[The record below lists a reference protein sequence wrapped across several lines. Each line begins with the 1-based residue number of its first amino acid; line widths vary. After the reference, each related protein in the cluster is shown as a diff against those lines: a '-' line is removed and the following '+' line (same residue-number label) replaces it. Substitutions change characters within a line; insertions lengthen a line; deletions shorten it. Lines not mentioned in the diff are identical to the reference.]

1 MKSNNVIKKIK
12 DVLNLNEE
20 VKLEQA
26 KLDNGTVIEADA
38 FESGNEVFIV
48 TEDEKVA
55 LPIGEYAL
63 EDGKILVVAEEGLIS
78 EIKDDEAEEEP
89 NEALKDAA
97 DDLAKEVQEVEA
109 KEEEKEEMGY
119 ATKEELAEVKSM
131 IEEIKAMLEPKE
143 DLSADDLGNLLTE
156 ELAKHEKVEL
166 NEIPVEVQ
174 AELNEPSAEPIVSN
188 PEVHKT
194 ISKFS
199 VSKNRKSTTID
210 RVMSRLN
217 N

>member
-1 MKSNNVIKKIK
+1 MKSNNVIEKIK

-55 LPIGEYAL
+55 LPIGEYTL

-78 EIKDDEAEEEP
+78 EIKDAEAEEEA
-89 NEALKDAA
+89 E
-97 DDLAKEVQEVEA
+97 EVEEVEA

>member
-1 MKSNNVIKKIK
+1 MKSNNVIEKIK

-26 KLDNGTVIEADA
+26 KLDNGTVIEADT
-38 FESGNEVFIV
+38 FESGVEVFIV

-55 LPIGEYAL
+55 LPVGEYAL
-63 EDGKILVVAEEGLIS
+63 EDGKLLVVTEEGIIS
-78 EIKDDEAEEEP
+78 EIKDAEAEEEA
-89 NEALKDAA
+89 E
-97 DDLAKEVQEVEA
+97 EVEEVEA

-174 AELNEPSAEPIVSN
+174 AELNQPSAEPIVSN
-188 PEVHKT
+188 PEIHKT

>member
-1 MKSNNVIKKIK
+1 MKSNNVIEKIK

-26 KLDNGTVIEADA
+26 KLDNGTVIEADS
-38 FESGNEVFIV
+38 FESGVEVFIV

-55 LPIGEYAL
+55 LPVGEYAL
-63 EDGKILVVAEEGLIS
+63 EDGKILVVAEEGVIS
-78 EIKDDEAEEEP
+78 EIKDAEAEEET
-89 NEALKDAA
+89 EE
-97 DDLAKEVQEVEA
+97 EVEEVEA
-109 KEEEKEEMGY
+109 AEEEEESLGY
-119 ATKEELAEVKSM
+119 ATKEELAEVKDM

-143 DLSADDLGNLLTE
+143 DLSEDLGNLLTE

-166 NEIPVEVQ
+166 NEVPVEVQ

-188 PEVHKT
+188 PEVKKA

-199 VSKNRKSTTID
+199 ISKNRKSTTID

>member
-1 MKSNNVIKKIK
+1 MKSNNVIEKIK

-26 KLDNGTVIEADA
+26 KLDNGTVIEADS
-38 FESGNEVFIV
+38 FESGVEVFIV

-55 LPIGEYAL
+55 LPVGDYIL
-63 EDGKILVVAEEGLIS
+63 EDGKILVVAEEGVIS
-78 EIKDDEAEEEP
+78 EIKDAEAEEVE
-89 NEALKDAA
+89 
-97 DDLAKEVQEVEA
+97 EVEEVEA
-109 KEEEKEEMGY
+109 AEEEEESLGY
-119 ATKEELAEVKSM
+119 ATKEELAEVKDM

-143 DLSADDLGNLLTE
+143 DLSEDLGNLLTE

-166 NEIPVEVQ
+166 NEVPVEVQ

-188 PEVHKT
+188 PEVNKA

>member
-1 MKSNNVIKKIK
+1 MKSNNVIEKIK

-26 KLDNGTVIEADA
+26 KLDNGTVIEADS
-38 FESGNEVFIV
+38 FESGVEVFIV

-55 LPIGEYAL
+55 LPVGEYAL
-63 EDGKILVVAEEGLIS
+63 EDGKILVVEEDGLIS
-78 EIKDDEAEEEP
+78 EIKDAEAEEVE
-89 NEALKDAA
+89 
-97 DDLAKEVQEVEA
+97 EVEEVEA
-109 KEEEKEEMGY
+109 SEEEESLGY

-143 DLSADDLGNLLTE
+143 DLSEDLGNLLTE

-166 NEIPVEVQ
+166 NELPVEVQ

-188 PEVHKT
+188 PEGNKA

>member
-1 MKSNNVIKKIK
+1 MKSNNVIEKIK

-78 EIKDDEAEEEP
+78 EIKDAEEET
-89 NEALKDAA
+89 EEIE
-97 DDLAKEVQEVEA
+97 EVEEVEA

-119 ATKEELAEVKSM
+119 ATKEELAEVKDM

-143 DLSADDLGNLLTE
+143 DLSSDDLGNLLTE

>member
-1 MKSNNVIKKIK
+1 MKSNNVIEKIK

-78 EIKDDEAEEEP
+78 EIKDAEAEEET
-89 NEALKDAA
+89 EEIE
-97 DDLAKEVQEVEA
+97 EVEEVEA

-119 ATKEELAEVKSM
+119 ATKEELAEVKDM

>member
-1 MKSNNVIKKIK
+1 MKSNNVIEKIK
-12 DVLNLNEE
+12 DVLNLSEE

-26 KLDNGTVIEADA
+26 KLDNGTVIEADT
-38 FESGNEVFIV
+38 FESGVEVFIV

-55 LPIGEYAL
+55 LPVGEYTL
-63 EDGKILVVAEEGLIS
+63 EDGKILVVTEDGLIA
-78 EIKDDEAEEEP
+78 EIKDAEAEEIE
-89 NEALKDAA
+89 
-97 DDLAKEVQEVEA
+97 EVEEVEA
-109 KEEEKEEMGY
+109 QEEEMGY

-143 DLSADDLGNLLTE
+143 DLSEDLGNLLTE

>member
-1 MKSNNVIKKIK
+1 MKSNKVIEQIK
-12 DVLNLNEE
+12 NVLNLNEE

-38 FESGNEVFIV
+38 FESGVEVFIV

-63 EDGKILVVAEEGLIS
+63 EDGKILVVAEEGIIS
-78 EIKDDEAEEEP
+78 EIKDAEVEEET
-89 NEALKDAA
+89 E
-97 DDLAKEVQEVEA
+97 EVEEVEA

-119 ATKEELAEVKSM
+119 ATKEELAEVKDM

-143 DLSADDLGNLLTE
+143 DLSEDLGNLLTE
-156 ELAKHEKVEL
+156 ELAKHERVEL

-188 PEVHKT
+188 PEVNKT

-199 VSKNRKSTTID
+199 VSKNRKRTTID
-210 RVMSRLN
+210 RVMAKLN

>member
-1 MKSNNVIKKIK
+1 MKSNNVIEKIK

-26 KLDNGTVIEADA
+26 KLDNGTVIEADS
-38 FESGNEVFIV
+38 FESGVEVFIV

-55 LPIGEYAL
+55 LPIGEYIL
-63 EDGKILVVAEEGLIS
+63 EDGKILVVAEEGVIS
-78 EIKDDEAEEEP
+78 EIKDAEAEEET
-89 NEALKDAA
+89 EE
-97 DDLAKEVQEVEA
+97 EVEEVEA
-109 KEEEKEEMGY
+109 AEEEEESLGY
-119 ATKEELAEVKSM
+119 ATKEELAEVKDM

-143 DLSADDLGNLLTE
+143 DLSEDLGNLLTE

-188 PEVHKT
+188 PEVNKT

>member
-1 MKSNNVIKKIK
+1 MKSNNVIEKIK

-26 KLDNGTVIEADA
+26 KLDNGTVIEADS
-38 FESGNEVFIV
+38 FESGVEVFIV

-55 LPIGEYAL
+55 LPVGEYAL
-63 EDGKILVVAEEGLIS
+63 EDGKILVVAEEGVIA
-78 EIKDDEAEEEP
+78 EIKDAEAEEEVEET
-89 NEALKDAA
+89 EAE
-97 DDLAKEVQEVEA
+97 EVEVEA
-109 KEEEKEEMGY
+109 AEEEEMGY
-119 ATKEELAEVKSM
+119 ATKEELAEVKDM

-143 DLSADDLGNLLTE
+143 DLSSDDLGNLLTE
-156 ELAKHEKVEL
+156 ELAKHERVEL
-166 NEIPVEVQ
+166 NEVPVEVQ

-210 RVMSRLN
+210 RVMARLN

>member
-1 MKSNNVIKKIK
+1 MKSNNVIEKIK

-26 KLDNGTVIEADA
+26 KLDNGTVIEADS
-38 FESGNEVFIV
+38 FESGVEVFIV

-55 LPIGEYAL
+55 LPVGEYAL
-63 EDGKILVVAEEGLIS
+63 EDGKILVVEEDGLIS
-78 EIKDDEAEEEP
+78 EIKDAEAEEVE
-89 NEALKDAA
+89 
-97 DDLAKEVQEVEA
+97 EVEEVEA
-109 KEEEKEEMGY
+109 SEEEESLGY

-143 DLSADDLGNLLTE
+143 DLSEDLGNLLTE

-166 NEIPVEVQ
+166 NELPVEVQ

-188 PEVHKT
+188 PEGNKA

-210 RVMSRLN
+210 RVMARLN

>member
-1 MKSNNVIKKIK
+1 MKSNNVIEKIK

-38 FESGNEVFIV
+38 FESGVEVFIV

-55 LPIGEYAL
+55 LPVGEYAL
-63 EDGKILVVAEEGLIS
+63 EDGKILVVAEEGVIS
-78 EIKDDEAEEEP
+78 EIKEAEAEEEA
-89 NEALKDAA
+89 E
-97 DDLAKEVQEVEA
+97 EVEEVEA
-109 KEEEKEEMGY
+109 AEEEEKESLGY
-119 ATKEELAEVKSM
+119 ATKEELAEVKDM

-143 DLSADDLGNLLTE
+143 DLSEDLGNLLTE

-166 NEIPVEVQ
+166 NEVPEEVQ

-188 PEVHKT
+188 PEGNKA

-210 RVMSRLN
+210 RVMAKLN

>member
-1 MKSNNVIKKIK
+1 MKSNNVIEKIK

-38 FESGNEVFIV
+38 FESGKEVFIV
-48 TEDEKVA
+48 TKDEKVA
-55 LPIGEYAL
+55 LPIGGYAL

-78 EIKDDEAEEEP
+78 EIKDAEAEEET
-89 NEALKDAA
+89 E
-97 DDLAKEVQEVEA
+97 EVEEVEA

-119 ATKEELAEVKSM
+119 ATKEELAEVKDM

>member
-1 MKSNNVIKKIK
+1 MKSNKVIEKIK

-20 VKLEQA
+20 VNLEQA
-26 KLDNGTVIEADA
+26 KLDNGTVIEADS
-38 FESGNEVFIV
+38 FESGVEVFIV

-55 LPIGEYAL
+55 LPIGEYTL
-63 EDGKILVVAEEGLIS
+63 EDGKILVVAEEGVIS
-78 EIKDDEAEEEP
+78 EIKDAEAEEVE
-89 NEALKDAA
+89 
-97 DDLAKEVQEVEA
+97 EVEEVEA
-109 KEEEKEEMGY
+109 AEDESLGY
-119 ATKEELAEVKSM
+119 ATKEELVEVKDM

-143 DLSADDLGNLLTE
+143 DLSEDLGNLLTE

-166 NEIPVEVQ
+166 NEVPVEVQ

-188 PEVHKT
+188 PEVNKA

>member
-1 MKSNNVIKKIK
+1 MKSNNVIEKIK

-26 KLDNGTVIEADA
+26 KLDNGTVIEADS
-38 FESGNEVFIV
+38 FESGVEVFIV

-55 LPIGEYAL
+55 LPVGEYIL
-63 EDGKILVVAEEGLIS
+63 EDGKILVIAEEGVIS
-78 EIKDDEAEEEP
+78 EIKDAEAEEVE
-89 NEALKDAA
+89 
-97 DDLAKEVQEVEA
+97 EVEEVEA
-109 KEEEKEEMGY
+109 AEEEEESLGY
-119 ATKEELAEVKSM
+119 ATKEELAEVKDM

-143 DLSADDLGNLLTE
+143 DLSEDLGNLLTE

-166 NEIPVEVQ
+166 NEVPVEVQ

-188 PEVHKT
+188 PEVNKA

>member
-1 MKSNNVIKKIK
+1 MSMKSNKVIEQIK
-12 DVLNLNEE
+12 NVLNLNEE

-38 FESGNEVFIV
+38 FESGVEVFIV

-63 EDGKILVVAEEGLIS
+63 EDGKILVVAEEGIIS
-78 EIKDDEAEEEP
+78 EIKDAEAEEET
-89 NEALKDAA
+89 E
-97 DDLAKEVQEVEA
+97 EVEEVEA
-109 KEEEKEEMGY
+109 AEEQEMAY

-156 ELAKHEKVEL
+156 ELAKHERVEL

-188 PEVHKT
+188 PEVNKA

>member
-1 MKSNNVIKKIK
+1 MKSNNVIEKIK

-55 LPIGEYAL
+55 LPIGEYIL

-78 EIKDDEAEEEP
+78 EIKDAEAEEET
-89 NEALKDAA
+89 E
-97 DDLAKEVQEVEA
+97 EVEEVEA

-143 DLSADDLGNLLTE
+143 DLSSDDLGNLLTE

>member
-1 MKSNNVIKKIK
+1 MKSNNVIEKIK

-38 FESGNEVFIV
+38 FESGVEVFIV

-55 LPIGEYAL
+55 LPVGEYAL
-63 EDGKILVVAEEGLIS
+63 EDGKLLVVTEEGIIS
-78 EIKDDEAEEEP
+78 EIKDAEAEEET
-89 NEALKDAA
+89 E
-97 DDLAKEVQEVEA
+97 EVEEVEA
-109 KEEEKEEMGY
+109 KEEEKEEMEY

-174 AELNEPSAEPIVSN
+174 AELNQPSAEPIVSN

>member
-1 MKSNNVIKKIK
+1 MKSNNVIEKIK

-26 KLDNGTVIEADA
+26 KLDNGTVIEADS
-38 FESGNEVFIV
+38 FESGVEVFIV

-55 LPIGEYAL
+55 LPVGEYDL
-63 EDGKILVVAEEGLIS
+63 EDGKILVVVEDGLIS
-78 EIKDDEAEEEP
+78 EIKDAETEEV
-89 NEALKDAA
+89 EET
-97 DDLAKEVQEVEA
+97 EVEEVEEVEA
-109 KEEEKEEMGY
+109 SEEESLGY

-143 DLSADDLGNLLTE
+143 DLSEDLGNLLTE

-166 NEIPVEVQ
+166 NEVPEEVQ

-188 PEVHKT
+188 PEVNKA

>member
-1 MKSNNVIKKIK
+1 MKSNNVIEKIK

-38 FESGNEVFIV
+38 FESGVEVFIV

-55 LPIGEYAL
+55 LPVGEYAL
-63 EDGKILVVAEEGLIS
+63 EDGKLLVVTEEGIIS
-78 EIKDDEAEEEP
+78 EIKDAEAEEETE
-89 NEALKDAA
+89 EA
-97 DDLAKEVQEVEA
+97 EEVEA
-109 KEEEKEEMGY
+109 QEEEMGY

-156 ELAKHEKVEL
+156 ELAKHERVEL

>member
-38 FESGNEVFIV
+38 FESGVEVFIV

-55 LPIGEYAL
+55 LPVGEYAL
-63 EDGKILVVAEEGLIS
+63 EDGKILVVAEEGVIS
-78 EIKDDEAEEEP
+78 EIKEAEAEEEA
-89 NEALKDAA
+89 E
-97 DDLAKEVQEVEA
+97 EVEEVEA
-109 KEEEKEEMGY
+109 AEEEEKESLGY
-119 ATKEELAEVKSM
+119 ATKEELAEVKGM

-143 DLSADDLGNLLTE
+143 DLSEDLGNLLTE

-166 NEIPVEVQ
+166 NEVPEEVQ

-188 PEVHKT
+188 PEGNKA

-210 RVMSRLN
+210 RVMARLN

>member
-1 MKSNNVIKKIK
+1 MKSNNVIEKIK

-38 FESGNEVFIV
+38 FESGKEVFIV

-78 EIKDDEAEEEP
+78 EIKDAEAEEET
-89 NEALKDAA
+89 E
-97 DDLAKEVQEVEA
+97 EVEEVEA
-109 KEEEKEEMGY
+109 KEEEEEKMGY
-119 ATKEELAEVKSM
+119 ATKEELAEVKDM

-210 RVMSRLN
+210 RVMARLN

>member
-1 MKSNNVIKKIK
+1 MKSNNVIEKIK

-55 LPIGEYAL
+55 LPVGEYAL

-78 EIKDDEAEEEP
+78 EIKDAEAEEET
-89 NEALKDAA
+89 E
-97 DDLAKEVQEVEA
+97 EVEEVEEVEA

-119 ATKEELAEVKSM
+119 ATKEELAEVKGM

-143 DLSADDLGNLLTE
+143 DLSEDLGNLLTE
-156 ELAKHEKVEL
+156 ELAKHERVEL
-166 NEIPVEVQ
+166 NEVPVEVQ

-188 PEVHKT
+188 PEGNKS

>member
-1 MKSNNVIKKIK
+1 MKSNNVIEKIK

-26 KLDNGTVIEADA
+26 KLDNGTVIEADS
-38 FESGNEVFIV
+38 FESGVEVFIV

-55 LPIGEYAL
+55 LPIAEYIL
-63 EDGKILVVAEEGLIS
+63 EDGKILVVEEEGVIS
-78 EIKDDEAEEEP
+78 EIKEEEAEAETEEV
-89 NEALKDAA
+89 E
-97 DDLAKEVQEVEA
+97 EVEA
-109 KEEEKEEMGY
+109 SEEEEMGY

-156 ELAKHEKVEL
+156 ELAKHERVEL

-188 PEVHKT
+188 PEVKKT

>member
-1 MKSNNVIKKIK
+1 MKSNNVIEKIK

-26 KLDNGTVIEADA
+26 KLDNGTVIEADS
-38 FESGNEVFIV
+38 FESGVEVFIV

-55 LPIGEYAL
+55 LPVGEYAL
-63 EDGKILVVAEEGLIS
+63 EDGKILVVAEEGVIA
-78 EIKDDEAEEEP
+78 EIKDAEAEEEVEET
-89 NEALKDAA
+89 EAE
-97 DDLAKEVQEVEA
+97 EVEVEA
-109 KEEEKEEMGY
+109 AEEEEMGY
-119 ATKEELAEVKSM
+119 ATKEELAEVKDM

-143 DLSADDLGNLLTE
+143 DLSSDDLGNLLTE
-156 ELAKHEKVEL
+156 ELAKHERVEL
-166 NEIPVEVQ
+166 NEVPVEVQ

-188 PEVHKT
+188 PEVNKA

-210 RVMSRLN
+210 RVMERLN